1 MTELK
6 VTELKATELE
16 ALKKRVEELEK
27 SANPPPRSP
36 STHQPYDPTA
46 NFSMPA
52 SAMKAMID
60 AIPSSVMGDLVA
72 DARKPNP
79 ITGGPN
85 PQPTSQVQR
94 GSGWLDQRPLEP
106 PPGVDLIDRIAEG
119 FAARERRG
127 G

>member
-1 MTELK
+1 MSDESELSKLKKQVAELK
-6 VTELKATELE
+6 DQI
-16 ALKKRVEELEK
+16 
-27 SANPPPRSP
+27 NPPPRPRSNYAP
-36 STHQPYDPTA
+36 HDYTQG
-46 NFSMPA
+46 FSMPK
-52 SAMKAMID
+52 SAMQAMID
-60 AIPSSVMGDLVA
+60 AVPNSLMSELRA
-72 DARKPNP
+72 DARKPSP